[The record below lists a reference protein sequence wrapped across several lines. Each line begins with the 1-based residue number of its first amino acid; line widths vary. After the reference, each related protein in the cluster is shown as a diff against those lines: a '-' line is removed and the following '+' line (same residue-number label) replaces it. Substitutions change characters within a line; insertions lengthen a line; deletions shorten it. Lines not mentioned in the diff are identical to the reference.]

1 MHEVRR
7 MIATLREIFMSELC
21 SIKSLV
27 YASMIARAFNR
38 VAGNIVHFKYCL
50 IKIFIITIIIIINAL
65 SARLLYLYRS
75 YYSLSVS

>member
-50 IKIFIITIIIIINAL
+50 IKIFIITIIIINAL

>member
-7 MIATLREIFMSELC
+7 MIATLREIFMSKLC

-38 VAGNIVHFKYCL
+38 VAGNIVHFK
-50 IKIFIITIIIIINAL
+50 IFTITIIINAL
-65 SARLLYLYRS
+65 SARLLFLYLSFYC
-75 YYSLSVS
+75 LSVS